1 MAASVSSR
9 YKVLGVVLLVAML
22 AALAWFLFGRQ
33 EEAGAPAA
41 QTSGD
46 AAASPAAEAP
56 VRPKKSIEP
65 LPPVRAPLAQS
76 LPELQRRAAAGEG
89 DAACRIATGLAQCI
103 GLEFRRQQHDRW
115 LAQRRRA
122 LALVMHGNPEKE
134 ETAKIFSASFER
146 ELAIRERPLNGLGE
160 YCRDV
165 PVPTPAQLAA
175 AWRRAAQLG
184 NPAAMRH
191 YAGGGAFSW
200 WSILDTA
207 PLMPTYRAEAE
218 AMALSL
224 ARRGDLE
231 TTVMLASAYSP
242 LPGQTRTLLGQVVA
256 EDGARALMLYRRV
269 QAALQP
275 LDTHEARSLSKWIGI
290 EVEQLEYH
298 LPEAERARAAG
309 LLWPDAAE
317 WSDVQVD
324 HVPRNLGAQG
334 SMRQTMPDDCQA
346 PGGRHRPMA
355 VADAS

>member
-1 MAASVSSR
+1 MTASVSSR
-9 YKVLGVVLLVAML
+9 YRILGVVLLLALL
-22 AALAWFLFGRQ
+22 AALAWFLLGRQ
-33 EEAGAPAA
+33 EDAGTPVAP
-41 QTSGD
+41 TSGD
-46 AAASPAAEAP
+46 EAAAPVAEAP
-56 VRPKKSIEP
+56 VRPRKSIEP
-65 LPPVRAPLAQS
+65 LPPMRAPLAQS

-103 GLEFRRQQHDRW
+103 GLEFRRQDHDRW
-115 LAQRRRA
+115 LAERRRA
-122 LALVMHGNPEKE
+122 LAMVTQGDNRDEM
-134 ETAKIFSASFER
+134 AKIFSASFER
-146 ELAIRERPLNGLGE
+146 ELALRERPLNGLGE

-165 PVPTPAQLAA
+165 VLPTPAQQAA

-231 TTVMLASAYSP
+231 ATVMLASAYSP
-242 LPGQTRTLLGQVVA
+242 LPGQTRTLLGQAVA
-256 EDGARALMLYRRV
+256 DDGARALMLYRRV

-275 LDTHEARSLSKWIGI
+275 LDTHEARNLSKWVGI

-317 WSDVQVD
+317 WSELQVD

-334 SMRQTMPDDCQA
+334 SPRQTTPDDCQA
-346 PGGRHRPMA
+346 PGGRHRA
-355 VADAS
+355 DAGADAS